1 MKLKLIDGWKQVLA
15 GSWSVRFGA
24 AAAVFGG
31 LSAAT
36 APGGEISAAFP
47 ALESVFG
54 LESGTLA
61 ALASLAGVLGIG
73 ARLIPQPKVH
83 EKIAEATVQLAV
95 KEIIA
100 RPEDAFRVGS
110 EEWLAALRERIN
122 R

>member
-1 MKLKLIDGWKQVLA
+1 MKLIDGWKQVMA

-24 AAAVFGG
+24 AATVFGG
-31 LSAAT
+31 LAAAT
-36 APGGEISAAFP
+36 APGGEVSAAFP

-61 ALASLAGVLGIG
+61 ALASLAGLLGIG
-73 ARLIPQPKVH
+73 SRLIPQPKLH
-83 EKIAEATVQLAV
+83 EKIAEAAVQSVA
-95 KEIIA
+95 KQA
-100 RPEDAFRVGS
+100 TRHAEDAFRVGS

>member
-1 MKLKLIDGWKQVLA
+1 MKLIDGWKQILA

-31 LSAAT
+31 LAAAT

-61 ALASLAGVLGIG
+61 ALASLAGLLGIG

-83 EKIAEATVQLAV
+83 EKIAEAALNHAV
-95 KEIIA
+95 AKAKDQFPI
-100 RPEDAFRVGS
+100 GS
-110 EEWLAALRERIN
+110 EEWLAALRREIGK
-122 R
+122 